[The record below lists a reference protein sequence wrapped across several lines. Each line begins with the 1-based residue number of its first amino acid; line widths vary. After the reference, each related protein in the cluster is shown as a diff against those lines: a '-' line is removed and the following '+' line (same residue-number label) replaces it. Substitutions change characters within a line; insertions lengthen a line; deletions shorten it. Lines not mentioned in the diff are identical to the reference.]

1 MTSAWALNRNLIR
14 PVAVFVGVGLV
25 VGIIVVGI
33 GTALLGLHPKG
44 IVQGDL
50 RSEWI
55 RPDLGAAIVAAL
67 AVLLGCAL
75 LARGDGGHG
84 ALDKDIVVGHK
95 AFNAPPP
102 PPIDWTL
109 RQGPLGTAADIGE
122 GYTLWAQ
129 NGPLATVLGVLP
141 GEEEYGRRRR
151 GILYASGRHGANEE
165 MWIPVEAV
173 MSVYPQTRTAFLAAK
188 GDEIEHFGWN
198 RPPASFRR
206 DQVLH
211 QAPKSF

>member
-1 MTSAWALNRNLIR
+1 MTRAWEVGHNVVR
-14 PVAVFVGVGLV
+14 PVAVFVGVTLV
-25 VGIIVVGI
+25 VGVIVVGL
-33 GTALLGLHPKG
+33 GTALLGLHPHE
-44 IVQGDL
+44 IVRGNL
-50 RSEWI
+50 VSEWI
-55 RPDLGAAIVAAL
+55 RPDLGVALIAAL
-67 AVLLGCAL
+67 AILIGCSF
-75 LARGDGGHG
+75 LARQDGGRG
-84 ALDKDIVVGHK
+84 ALDREIVVGRK

-102 PPIDWTL
+102 PPLDLTL
-109 RQGPLGTAADIGE
+109 RQGPVGTARDIAE
-122 GYTLWAQ
+122 GYTLFAQ

-151 GILYASGRHGANEE
+151 GIIYASGLHGANEE

-211 QAPKSF
+211 SAPKSF

>member
-1 MTSAWALNRNLIR
+1 MTAAWGFGHTVIR

-25 VGIIVVGI
+25 VGAIIVGI
-33 GTALLGLHPKG
+33 GTTLLGLHPSD
-44 IVQGDL
+44 IVHGNL
-50 RSEWI
+50 ASEWL
-55 RPDLGAAIVAAL
+55 RPDLGAAVLAAL
-67 AVLLGCAL
+67 VVLFMCAL
-75 LARGDGGHG
+75 LARTHPNPGV
-84 ALDKDIVVGHK
+84 LDHQVAVGSK
-95 AFNAPPP
+95 PFNAPVLPP
-102 PPIDWTL
+102 LDLT
-109 RQGPLGTAADIGE
+109 RRRGPLGTFADLTE
-122 GYTLWAQ
+122 GYTLYAQ
-129 NGPLATVLGVLP
+129 NGALGRVVGVLP

-151 GILYASGRHGANEE
+151 GIIYASGLHGANEE

-173 MSVYPQTRTAFLAAK
+173 MGVYPETRAAFLAAK